1 MNKTWNV
8 NPNVPPASKI
18 ISAIKDP
25 IVNLEAGGTLAFTFH
40 VLFMLFNAFVVYQ
53 FFLNNKFYDQ
63 LGFSNEEP
71 KTIFRGVLG
80 VVFLAILLMSIL
92 LTFDVTGNTYEE
104 NVVQY
109 KFWYSFLFI
118 LFAMATINGFLRF
131 YNLVNNYGFKP
142 TIRGLM
148 VPLIGIIL
156 IIIRTIFEGY

>member
-1 MNKTWNV
+1 MDD
-8 NPNVPPASKI
+8 I
-18 ISAIKDP
+18 I
-25 IVNLEAGGTLAFTFH
+25 LEAGGTLAFTFH

-63 LGFSNEEP
+63 LGYSNEEP

-148 VPLIGIIL
+148 FPLIGIIL

>member
-1 MNKTWNV
+1 MGDL
-8 NPNVPPASKI
+8 I
-18 ISAIKDP
+18 
-25 IVNLEAGGTLAFTFH
+25 LEAGGTLAFTFH
-40 VLFMLFNAFVVYQ
+40 VVFMLFNAFVVYQ

-63 LGFSNEEP
+63 LGFSNEEA
-71 KTIFRGVLG
+71 KTIFRGAFG

-131 YNLVNNYGFKP
+131 FNLVNNYGLTP
-142 TIRGLM
+142 NIRGLM
-148 VPLIGIIL
+148 FPLVGII
-156 IIIRTIFEGY
+156 IIILRTIFEGY

>member
-1 MNKTWNV
+1 M
-8 NPNVPPASKI
+8 ADI
-18 ISAIKDP
+18 I
-25 IVNLEAGGTLAFTFH
+25 LEAGGTLAFTFH
-40 VLFMLFNAFVVYQ
+40 FLFMLFNAFVIYQ

-131 YNLVNNYGFKP
+131 FNLVNNYGFKP

-148 VPLIGIIL
+148 FPLIGIVL

>member
-1 MNKTWNV
+1 MIGSFM
-8 NPNVPPASKI
+8 ADI
-18 ISAIKDP
+18 I
-25 IVNLEAGGTLAFTFH
+25 LEAGGTLAFTFH

-118 LFAMATINGFLRF
+118 LFAMATISGFLRF
-131 YNLVNNYGFKP
+131 FNLVNNYGFKP

-148 VPLIGIIL
+148 FPLIGIIL
-156 IIIRTIFEGY
+156 IIIRTIFESY

>member
-1 MNKTWNV
+1 MTD
-8 NPNVPPASKI
+8 I
-18 ISAIKDP
+18 I
-25 IVNLEAGGTLAFTFH
+25 LEAGGTLAFTFH

-148 VPLIGIIL
+148 FPLIGIIL

>member
-1 MNKTWNV
+1 M
-8 NPNVPPASKI
+8 ADI
-18 ISAIKDP
+18 I
-25 IVNLEAGGTLAFTFH
+25 LEAGGTLAFTFH

-148 VPLIGIIL
+148 FPLIGIIL
-156 IIIRTIFEGY
+156 IILRTIFEGY

>member
-1 MNKTWNV
+1 MFYLCIF
-8 NPNVPPASKI
+8 NP
-18 ISAIKDP
+18 
-25 IVNLEAGGTLAFTFH
+25 
-40 VLFMLFNAFVVYQ
+40 FVVYQ

-63 LGFSNEEP
+63 LGYSNEEP

-148 VPLIGIIL
+148 FPLIGIIL

>member
-1 MNKTWNV
+1 M
-8 NPNVPPASKI
+8 ADI
-18 ISAIKDP
+18 I
-25 IVNLEAGGTLAFTFH
+25 LEAGGTLAFTFH

-148 VPLIGIIL
+148 FPLIGIIL
-156 IIIRTIFEGY
+156 IIIRKIIEVY

>member
-1 MNKTWNV
+1 M
-8 NPNVPPASKI
+8 ADI
-18 ISAIKDP
+18 I
-25 IVNLEAGGTLAFTFH
+25 LEAGGTLAFTFH

-80 VVFLAILLMSIL
+80 VVFLAILVMSIL

-131 YNLVNNYGFKP
+131 FNLVNNYGFKP

-148 VPLIGIIL
+148 FPLIGIIL

>member
-1 MNKTWNV
+1 MV
-8 NPNVPPASKI
+8 DI
-18 ISAIKDP
+18 I
-25 IVNLEAGGTLAFTFH
+25 LEAGGTLAFTFH
-40 VLFMLFNAFVVYQ
+40 VLFMLFNAFVIYQ

-148 VPLIGIIL
+148 FPLIGIIL

>member
-1 MNKTWNV
+1 MGDL
-8 NPNVPPASKI
+8 I
-18 ISAIKDP
+18 
-25 IVNLEAGGTLAFTFH
+25 LEAGGTLAFTFH

-63 LGFSNEEP
+63 LGFSNEEA
-71 KTIFRGVLG
+71 KTIFRGAFG

-131 YNLVNNYGFKP
+131 YNLVKNYGFKP

-148 VPLIGIIL
+148 FPLIGIIL

>member
-1 MNKTWNV
+1 M
-8 NPNVPPASKI
+8 ADI
-18 ISAIKDP
+18 I
-25 IVNLEAGGTLAFTFH
+25 LEAGGTLAFTFH

-118 LFAMATINGFLRF
+118 LFAMATISGFLRF
-131 YNLVNNYGFKP
+131 FNLVNNYGFKP

-148 VPLIGIIL
+148 FPLIGIIL
-156 IIIRTIFEGY
+156 IIIRTIFESY

>member
-1 MNKTWNV
+1 MTD
-8 NPNVPPASKI
+8 I
-18 ISAIKDP
+18 I
-25 IVNLEAGGTLAFTFH
+25 LEAGWTLAFTFH

-80 VVFLAILLMSIL
+80 VVFLAILVMSIL

-118 LFAMATINGFLRF
+118 LFAMATINVFLRF
-131 YNLVNNYGFKP
+131 FNLVNNYGFKP

-148 VPLIGIIL
+148 FPLIGIIL

>member
-1 MNKTWNV
+1 MV
-8 NPNVPPASKI
+8 DI
-18 ISAIKDP
+18 I
-25 IVNLEAGGTLAFTFH
+25 LEAGGTLAFTFH

-53 FFLNNKFYDQ
+53 FFLNNQFYDQ

-148 VPLIGIIL
+148 FPLIGIIL

>member
-1 MNKTWNV
+1 
-8 NPNVPPASKI
+8 
-18 ISAIKDP
+18 
-25 IVNLEAGGTLAFTFH
+25 
-40 VLFMLFNAFVVYQ
+40 MLFNAFVVYQ

-148 VPLIGIIL
+148 FPLIGIIL
-156 IIIRTIFEGY
+156 IIIRTIFESY

>member
-1 MNKTWNV
+1 M
-8 NPNVPPASKI
+8 ADI
-18 ISAIKDP
+18 I
-25 IVNLEAGGTLAFTFH
+25 LEAGGTLAFTFH

-131 YNLVNNYGFKP
+131 YNIVNNYGFKP

-148 VPLIGIIL
+148 FPLIGIIL